1 MSISVGR
8 KHGNGYHDSVY
19 CKISV
24 KHSQSFRD
32 LLEYEYNQ
40 LRETSGVIYE
50 REFVPSW
57 IERICIKCPVT
68 YPSKYMEKQGN
79 IFVCP
84 ECGLI
89 KIPKGVEYEEEEKK
103 DG

>member
-19 CKISV
+19 CKIQVEFSE
-24 KHSQSFRD
+24 KFKD
-32 LLEYEYNQ
+32 LLDYEQHQ
-40 LRETSGVIYE
+40 LEDHSIVIYE
-50 REFVPSW
+50 RDFVPSW
-57 IERICIKCPVT
+57 IKRMCVRCPAT

-89 KIPKGVEYEEEEKK
+89 KIPKGVAYREGKK
-103 DG
+103 ENG